1 MNNDIIMMKHTD
13 IKSVDKS
20 QLVDI
25 ATVKINPKDPV
36 EKKLKDYVEQIKNPY
51 CFLCNGYVVKLEFAN
66 NDKTIED
73 CVVDYMST
81 LIQDKTYNFYST

>member
-81 LIQDKTYNFYST
+81 LI